1 MAETKITA
9 EPEKPTIIATGVFD
23 APRQIV
29 WEACTDPEL
38 VSQWWGP
45 KSLTTTVEKMDA
57 RPGGLWRIV
66 QRDAEGN
73 EYAFRGV
80 FHEVTQPERLIY
92 TFEYEAMPGHVLLET
107 DTFEDLENRTRM
119 TTHLAFQTVE
129 DRDAMLQSGM
139 KEEIVEI
146 MDLLAELV
154 ESRALQ
160 RRAAPAR

>member
-1 MAETKITA
+1 MVEMKITA
-9 EPEKPTIIATGVFD
+9 EPGRSTIIATGVFD

-45 KSLTTTVEKMDA
+45 KSFTTTVEKMDA

-80 FHEVTQPERLIY
+80 FHEVTQPEQLIY

-107 DTFEDLENRTRM
+107 DTFEDLEDRTRM

-129 DRDAMLQSGM
+129 DRDAMLQQSGM
-139 KEEIVEI
+139 REEMEET
-146 MDLLAELV
+146 MDLLAELLA
-154 ESRALQ
+154 SQ
-160 RRAAPAR
+160 KRAAPAR

>member
-1 MAETKITA
+1 MVETQQIEPGKQEIVLAE
-9 EPEKPTIIATGVFD
+9 VFD
-23 APRQIV
+23 APRELV
-29 WEACTDPEL
+29 WKACTDPDL
-38 VSQWWGP
+38 ISQWWGP
-45 KSLTTTVEKMDA
+45 RSLKTMVEKMDA

-80 FHEVTQPERLIY
+80 FHEVTQPEQLIY

-107 DTFEDLENRTRM
+107 DTFDDLEDRTRM
-119 TTHLAFQTVE
+119 TTPLAFQTVE

-139 KEEIVEI
+139 KEEMVEI

-160 RRAAPAR
+160 KRAAPAR